1 MTEEE
6 NFLDPNSPA
15 SRAIRNRVAAEL
27 TEVIDAAMAREPE
40 THPITLLMAMVIA
53 LANCINRLV
62 PSDQANLLRAEVENM
77 LRDAL
82 AYAKAHD
89 VKPSADPPDRK
100 H

>member
-6 NFLDPNSPA
+6 DFLDLNSPA
-15 SRAIRNRVAAEL
+15 SRVIRNRVAAEL

-62 PSDQANLLRAEVENM
+62 PSDQADLLRAEVENT

-82 AYAKAHD
+82 AYAKVQDAQ
-89 VKPSADPPDRK
+89 PAADASGRR